1 VLDALEGFRVVFIG
15 HSMGGAVG
23 VVRASSDERIA
34 RLVSL
39 AGMVHT
45 ADFAAREFGEV
56 TPDAGNMWDDEDC
69 PLSQKYLDDMNQIHS
84 VVERAAAIDMPWLLL
99 HGTEDDVV
107 PLQDSKDIV
116 AKAGDSAELVIIDG
130 ADHVFSEHVE
140 QMVEKV
146 VGWVTAQLAQ

>member
-1 VLDALEGFRVVFIG
+1 
-15 HSMGGAVG
+15 
-23 VVRASSDERIA
+23 
-34 RLVSL
+34 
-39 AGMVHT
+39 
-45 ADFAAREFGEV
+45 
-56 TPDAGNMWDDEDC
+56 MWDDEDC

-146 VGWVTAQLAQ
+146 VGWVKAQLAQ